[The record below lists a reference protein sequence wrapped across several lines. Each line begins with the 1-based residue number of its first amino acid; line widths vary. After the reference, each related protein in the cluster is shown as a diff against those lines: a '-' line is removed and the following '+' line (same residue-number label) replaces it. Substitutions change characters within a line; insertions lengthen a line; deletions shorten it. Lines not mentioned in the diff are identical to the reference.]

1 MTSRR
6 TARLKSWPVWGAMG
20 VLVVVLLLFGSLRES
35 GPSTQAERVDAIAQR
50 LACPTCDG
58 ESIYVSRA
66 PAAEAIRNEIARQVA
81 AGQSTDNDIVAYI
94 EERFPGSLLLPRA
107 EGVDS
112 LVWILPVVVLVLGFG
127 GLGLAFRKWRDEAEA
142 QATDADV
149 ALVAESLGEPQ
160 SGESRA
166 DD

>member
-1 MTSRR
+1 MTRGR
-6 TARLKSWPVWGAMG
+6 TSRLKSWPVWGAMG
-20 VLVVVLLLFGSLRES
+20 IVVVVLLLFGALRDS
-35 GPSTQAERVDAIAQR
+35 GPSTQAERVDSIAQR

-81 AGQSTDNDIVAYI
+81 AGQSTDNEIVAYI
-94 EERFPGSLLLPRA
+94 EQRFPGSLLLPRA

-112 LVWILPVVVLVLGFG
+112 LVWVLPVVVLVLGFG
-127 GLGLAFRKWRDEAEA
+127 GLALAFRKWRDEAEA

-149 ALVAESLGEPQ
+149 ALVAESLEHGEK
-160 SGESRA
+160 G

>member
-1 MTSRR
+1 MTRSR
-6 TARLKSWPVWGAMG
+6 TSRLKSWPVWGAMG
-20 VLVVVLLLFGSLRES
+20 VVVAVLLVFGTLRDS

-66 PAAEAIRNEIARQVA
+66 RAAEAIRNEIARQVA
-81 AGQSTDNDIVAYI
+81 AGQSTDNEIVAYI
-94 EERFPGSLLLPRA
+94 EQRFPGSLLLPRA

-112 LVWILPVVVLVLGFG
+112 IVWILPVVVLVLGFG
-127 GLGLAFRKWRDEAEA
+127 GLALAFRKWRDEAEA
-142 QATDADV
+142 QATDADI
-149 ALVAESLGEPQ
+149 ALVAESLDRGE
-160 SGESRA
+160 RR

>member
-1 MTSRR
+1 
-6 TARLKSWPVWGAMG
+6 MG
-20 VLVVVLLLFGSLRES
+20 IIVVVMLVFGALRDS

-81 AGQSTDNDIVAYI
+81 AGQSADNEIVAYI
-94 EERFPGSLLLPRA
+94 EQRFPGSLLLPRA

-112 LVWILPVVVLVLGFG
+112 LVWILPVVVLVL
-127 GLGLAFRKWRDEAEA
+127 AFRKWRDEAEA
-142 QATDADV
+142 QATEADV
-149 ALVAESLGEPQ
+149 ALVAESLGTT
-160 SGESRA
+160 ESSEKNDR
-166 DD
+166 DDD

>member
-1 MTSRR
+1 MKRSRG
-6 TARLKSWPVWGAMG
+6 AALKSWPVWSAMG
-20 VLVVVLLLFGSLRES
+20 IVVVVLLVFGTLRES

-66 PAAEAIRNEIARQVA
+66 PAAEAIRNEVARQVA
-81 AGQSTDNDIVAYI
+81 AGQSNDNEIVAYI
-94 EERFPGSLLLPRA
+94 EQRFPGSLLLPRA

-127 GLGLAFRKWRDEAEA
+127 GLALAFRKWSDEAEA
-142 QATDADV
+142 EATDADI
-149 ALVAESLGEPQ
+149 ALVAESLNEQGRDGE
-160 SGESRA
+160 
-166 DD
+166 

>member
-1 MTSRR
+1 MTRGR
-6 TARLKSWPVWGAMG
+6 TSRLKSWPVWGAMG
-20 VLVVVLLLFGSLRES
+20 VVVVVLLLFGALRDS
-35 GPSTQAERVDAIAQR
+35 GPSTQAERVDSIAQR

-81 AGQSTDNDIVAYI
+81 AGQSTDNEIVAYI
-94 EERFPGSLLLPRA
+94 EQRFPGSLLLPRA

-112 LVWILPVVVLVLGFG
+112 LVWVLPVVVLVLGFG
-127 GLGLAFRKWRDEAEA
+127 GLALAFRKWRDEAEA

-149 ALVAESLGEPQ
+149 ALVAESLEHGEK
-160 SGESRA
+160 G